1 MEGLF
6 SIIGNFYSYAIIIA
20 AFMAIL
26 SRVGNIIVRAFSGK
40 EDFF

>member
-1 MEGLF
+1 MEAIF
-6 SIIGNFYSYAIIIA
+6 MMIGQYYGYAIVIA